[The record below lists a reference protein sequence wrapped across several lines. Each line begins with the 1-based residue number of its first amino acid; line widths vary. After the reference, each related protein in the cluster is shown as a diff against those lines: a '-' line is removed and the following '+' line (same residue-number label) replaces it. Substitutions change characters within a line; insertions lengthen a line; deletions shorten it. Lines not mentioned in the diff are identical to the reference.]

1 VLGALLGKGK
11 FGSVFIARYIINLF
25 SHKKSGFICA
35 LKAINKAKIMKENIM
50 HQLIREIKI
59 QSYCDHPSLTK
70 LYGYFSS
77 VDDIY
82 LITEL
87 SSEGQLLQL
96 IQKAKIHS
104 KYIPEATITPILRQ
118 ICEGVRYMHTLKIIH
133 RDIKP

>member
-1 VLGALLGKGK
+1 
-11 FGSVFIARYIINLF
+11 
-25 SHKKSGFICA
+25 
-35 LKAINKAKIMKENIM
+35 M

-77 VDDIY
+77 VEEIY

-96 IQKAKIHS
+96 IQKAKIHN
-104 KYIPEATITPILRQ
+104 KFIPEAVVTPILRQ

-133 RDIKP
+133 RDIKPENIVMERGVVKICDFGWAVYHNLNLRSTFCGTPLYVSP

>member
-1 VLGALLGKGK
+1 
-11 FGSVFIARYIINLF
+11 
-25 SHKKSGFICA
+25 
-35 LKAINKAKIMKENIM
+35 M

-77 VDDIY
+77 VDEIF

-87 SSEGQLLQL
+87 SSEGQLLSL
-96 IQKAKIHS
+96 IQKAKLQNRA
-104 KYIPEATITPILRQ
+104 IPETTIAPLLRQ
-118 ICEGVRYMHTLKIIH
+118 ICEGVRYLHTLKIIH